1 MADVDLAIV
10 GAGPSGLAAA
20 VTGAAAGF
28 EVALLDEHPTGGGQ
42 IFRAV
47 TAGGAARGKILGA
60 DYLEG
65 AEGAELVTALAESGV
80 RHLTRTTVWQI
91 DRTADGVTLT
101 YSRDGR
107 AAALTGRTL
116 ILATGALERPV
127 PLPGW
132 TLPGV
137 LTARAGQLLLKVAG
151 VVPAPAVLAGSGALL
166 YLLALQLVRAGRPPL
181 ALVDTAGLGDLMA
194 AAPRL
199 PAALRGWRTL
209 AKGLGLLAGLRR
221 AGLPH
226 YRGAGDLV
234 IEGADRV
241 EAIRFASGG
250 RTRRIACDTV
260 LLHQG
265 VVPNTQA
272 SRALG
277 LGHTWDEQQ
286 HCFRPVTDDWGES
299 SAEGIFVA
307 GDGAGIAGAAAAEAA
322 GRPAALAAAHRLGAI
337 DRDERDRRASVLRH
351 KLATERALRPFLDAA
366 YPPPAA
372 ILRPA
377 DATIVCRCEEVTAG
391 EIRAWARPGAAGP
404 NQLKAFGRC
413 GMGPCQGRYCGL
425 TVTALLAE
433 ARQRGPAE
441 IGAFRIRAP
450 LKPVTLGEAAA
461 LDAPA
466 PTVAETTP

>member
-1 MADVDLAIV
+1 VAEVDLAIV
-10 GAGPSGLAAA
+10 GAGPAGLAAA
-20 VTGAAAGF
+20 VTAAEAGL
-28 EVALLDEHPTGGGQ
+28 EVALLDEQPRGGGQ

-47 TAGGAARGKILGA
+47 TASGARHGDILGA
-60 DYLEG
+60 DYL
-65 AEGAELVTALAESGV
+65 AGAELVTAVAATKV
-80 RHLTRTTVWQI
+80 RHISSTTVWEL

-101 YSRDGR
+101 YSRGGS
-107 AAALTGRTL
+107 AAELAARTL

-137 LTARAGQLLLKVAG
+137 LTAGAGQILLKVAG
-151 VVPAPAVLAGSGALL
+151 VVPARTVLAGTGPLL
-166 YLLALQLVRAGRPPL
+166 YLLATQLVRAGRPPL
-181 ALVDTAGLGDLMA
+181 ALVDTTGIGDLAA

-209 AKGLGLLAGLRR
+209 AKGLGLLARLRR
-221 AGLPH
+221 AGVPH
-226 YRGAGDLV
+226 YRAARDLV
-234 IEGADRV
+234 IEGADQV
-241 EAIRFASGG
+241 EAICFASGG
-250 RTRRIACDTV
+250 RTRRVDCDTV

-265 VVPNTQA
+265 VVPDTQA
-272 SRALG
+272 SRSLELEHA
-277 LGHTWDEQQ
+277 WDEQQ
-286 HCFRPVTDDWGES
+286 LSFRPVTDAWGES
-299 SAEGIFVA
+299 SAAGIFVA

-322 GRPAALAAAHRLGAI
+322 GRLSALAAAHQLGAI
-337 DRDERDRRASVLRH
+337 DRDERDRRAAAPRR

-377 DATIVCRCEEVTAG
+377 DTTIVCRCEEITAG
-391 EIRAWARPGAAGP
+391 TVRAWARQGAAGP
-404 NQLKAFGRC
+404 SQLKAFGRC

-433 ARQRGPAE
+433 VHARSPAE
-441 IGAFRIRAP
+441 IGAFRIRPP
-450 LKPVTLGEAAA
+450 LKPVTLGELAA